1 MDFWI
6 FCNSMPIIIE
16 RKRRK
21 VQHRNARATNAKKH
35 AFLRASAF
43 SSLARCLPCCAR
55 QIPKSSY
62 TSRWILSKTNRSF
75 KTVQNMLVCNERYVF
90 CPCAISIHLFTET
103 VNREAV
109 GLSAIRLS
117 ILNRNPSIMNGKIY
131 LQIATENFA
140 KRQKSA
146 NAFLD
151 IFKFP

>member
-6 FCNSMPIIIE
+6 FCNSLPIIIE

-75 KTVQNMLVCNERYVF
+75 KTVQDMLVCNERYVF
-90 CPCAISIHLFTET
+90 CPCAISIYLDQNHT
-103 VNREAV
+103 VSRDRIGWTRLKAWIF
-109 GLSAIRLS
+109 SAFGAFLTCKVLTLLR
-117 ILNRNPSIMNGKIY
+117 
-131 LQIATENFA
+131 
-140 KRQKSA
+140 SA
-146 NAFLD
+146 NTK
-151 IFKFP
+151 IIIKFELSGSAKF